1 MDTGLRAHGADGPR
15 RLAWHLD
22 IPTSTRGALSSLGYR
37 GADVCASPGLR
48 NFSLETIFSVT
59 YISLTTA
66 GVHGEQ
72 AFVDSWTLVRVGEGR
87 GGGAGRGGGGGGAVQ
102 MPGCWPRVPGA
113 GHLYSSCSPAGTGT
127 SVTLPSPSS
136 WEKWPWRGFGTSLD
150 QNKRR
155 PAVRSPPSPI
165 QPVPRLRFLEK
176 QLPLGLVS
184 QGC

>member
-1 MDTGLRAHGADGPR
+1 MGASVDTGLRAHGADGPR

-102 MPGCWPRVPGA
+102 MLVPNPLQ
-113 GHLYSSCSPAGTGT
+113 GHFSHEEGDGKVTLVPVPAGEQDEYRWPAPGT
-127 SVTLPSPSS
+127 
-136 WEKWPWRGFGTSLD
+136 RG
-150 QNKRR
+150 Q
-155 PAVRSPPSPI
+155 
-165 QPVPRLRFLEK
+165 QPVSKLQET
-176 QLPLGLVS
+176 
-184 QGC
+184 